1 MEGEMITQRLRRAGN
16 SFVVTIPRH
25 EVERLG
31 IREGDL
37 VAVELQPV
45 EIRPRLTPELRSI
58 AEATWERN
66 QAAYR
71 YLGGQPGGQDEP

>member
-1 MEGEMITQRLRRAGN
+1 MITQRLRRAGN

-31 IREGDL
+31 IQEGDL
-37 VAVELQPV
+37 VAIELQPV
-45 EIRPRLTPELRSI
+45 EIRPLMTPELRAI

-71 YLGGQPGGQDEP
+71 YLGGQAGGPSEP